1 MPRTSHEPHG
11 ARLPGALPCR
21 TIVGLVALAVAFAG
35 RADGAVLC
43 QQKRSGRL
51 AVRATACAR
60 SETPADLTP
69 FVPTAAANGGLA
81 VTGNALVIAP
91 GGVATGH
98 LADGAVTSAKLGPG
112 ARTAAGSVVLTGG
125 TGATTPT
132 KLDSFTVNVP
142 APGTLLVTVAG
153 MLYIDADST
162 VAQSLTVAVRIG
174 LCDTPDSD
182 SDCGGTYSQV
192 WSQDADDASS
202 LNSTPA
208 FILTRTVSVAASGPR
223 VFYVNG
229 EVPASPAGIAL
240 TLWQDPIVGLGP
252 VATAMFFPG
261 SLSVTRP

>member
-11 ARLPGALPCR
+11 ARFRGSPPCR
-21 TIVGLVALAVAFAG
+21 TIVGLLALVAALAD

-43 QQKRSGRL
+43 QQKKSGRL
-51 AVRATACAR
+51 AVRPAACAK
-60 SETPADLTP
+60 SEKAADLTP
-69 FVPTAAANGGLA
+69 FVP
-81 VTGNALVIAP
+81 I
-91 GGVATGH
+91 
-98 LADGAVTSAKLGPG
+98 ADGAVTSAKLSLD
-112 ARTAAGSVVLTGG
+112 ARTAVGSVVLSGG

-132 KLDSFTVNVP
+132 KLDSFTVNAP

-153 MLYIDADST
+153 MLYIDADSP
-162 VAQSLTVAVRIG
+162 VIQSLTVAVRIG

-192 WSQDADDASS
+192 WYQDADDEPSN
-202 LNSTPA
+202 LNGTPA
-208 FILTRTVSVAASGPR
+208 FTLTRTVSVATSGPR

-229 EVPASPAGIAL
+229 EIPPSPGAITL

-261 SLSVTRP
+261 SLSVTKP